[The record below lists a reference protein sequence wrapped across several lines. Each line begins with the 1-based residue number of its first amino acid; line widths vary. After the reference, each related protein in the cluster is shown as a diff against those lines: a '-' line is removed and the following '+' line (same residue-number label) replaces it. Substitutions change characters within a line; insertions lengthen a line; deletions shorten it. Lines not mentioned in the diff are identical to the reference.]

1 MIRNARWA
9 ATLATL
15 EPSVTADPTYGKLG
29 NSVKFSITRPVAP
42 ANSIDSKHADT
53 LARGR
58 LSRELPGY
66 NSAIPTL

>member
-1 MIRNARWA
+1 MIQNARWA

-15 EPSVTADPTYGKLG
+15 EPSVTADPTYG